1 MDTDK
6 RAEPLRQ
13 VAASFGTS
21 FDTFYRAAKAGRIKT
36 IRFGRRLFVPAQE
49 IERIAREG
57 LVSNENRGRLRD
69 DGREPHDEQRLSE

>member
-1 MDTDK
+1 MMEIEK

-13 VAASFGTS
+13 VAASFGSS

-57 LVSNENRGRLRD
+57 LVPTRD
-69 DGREPHDEQRLSE
+69 SGD